1 MASPDTAT
9 PATACSEP
17 ALIVER
23 FAGKLDI
30 DNTQHLVERQA
41 FRLVSK
47 FGLAFET
54 AVVVAALAWGI
65 AR

>member
-1 MASPDTAT
+1 MIQSPDTAT

-17 ALIVER
+17 ALIIER
-23 FAGKLDI
+23 FAGKLNI

-54 AVVVAALAWGI
+54 VAALAWGI